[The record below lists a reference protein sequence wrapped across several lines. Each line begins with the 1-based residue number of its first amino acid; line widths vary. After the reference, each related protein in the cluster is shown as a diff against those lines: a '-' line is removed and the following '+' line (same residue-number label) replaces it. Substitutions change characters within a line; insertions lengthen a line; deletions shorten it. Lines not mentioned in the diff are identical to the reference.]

1 MKQTQLIPLEA
12 KNAPL
17 TVMRSALDKS
27 IYQMAMKE
35 RPERQWKVFRYKKW
49 HTAEWDRM
57 KSKAM
62 CH

>member
-17 TVMRSALDKS
+17 TVMHSALDKS

-35 RPERQWKVFRYKKW
+35 RPERQWKVFRYKNGILPSGI
-49 HTAEWDRM
+49 E
-57 KSKAM
+57 
-62 CH
+62 

>member
-17 TVMRSALDKS
+17 TVMHSALDKS

-35 RPERQWKVFRYKKW
+35 RPERPERQWKLFRYKNGKLP
-49 HTAEWDRM
+49 
-57 KSKAM
+57 SGIAM